1 MRIPFLLG
9 LFDHMLTELLYMHI
23 NTEMLV
29 ILRMLLLAYM
39 FLE

>member
-1 MRIPFLLG
+1 
-9 LFDHMLTELLYMHI
+9 MHI

-39 FLE
+39 FLEEIETVVIYQRMRPSLNLF